1 MEQAPR
7 GRAKLVLATLATP
20 TGIGTNGHRPLDL
33 TAVPQELRQL
43 PQWLPWKLVPSNAR
57 PKPLKIPICLSG
69 TPADTTKPEMWDT
82 FDHALAAY
90 DANAARYAGVGFL
103 FTSLDPYIG
112 IDLDNCIDPDSNIA
126 DWALDIIEKFNS
138 YTEVSPS
145 GTGVKIFVRSS
156 WLPAKGGKRGNI
168 EIYGAGRYFTVTG
181 RRILGGSEAVE
192 DRTQAVTELFTEL
205 FGSTDQLATTD
216 TSKLAPAPLPKDFLE
231 KLRAKNLRV
240 AQRIESEDAAVL
252 AGADLVE
259 IMFDRSSRVSGAR
272 VDRSRNDA
280 YIAVW
285 LVGNGYTPEET
296 LAVLTHPIWFSGS
309 KYRETGNENYPR
321 LTVVHAVQAVT
332 ERRRRLDAALMDC
345 TEMGNAE
352 RLITQFGN
360 NLRYSTLHEGWLL
373 WTGTNWTRDELDQTN
388 RWLHEA
394 VRSIRREA
402 ADATDVEVAKT
413 LLKWARQ
420 SEDSKRLN
428 GALKIAATL
437 DGVKVAPGQL
447 DQHTML
453 FPVQNG
459 IIDLTTGDLLPHARH
474 YYFTS
479 TSPVIYDPDAPHD
492 RWDEF
497 LLKVFSG
504 DQELIRY
511 VQRLVGY
518 TLTGLVSEH
527 VVVFLYGS
535 GANGKSTFIMVLQH
549 LLSQYCRRIS
559 REAIT
564 ASPHGSST
572 LPDQAAAR
580 LIGARMGVV
589 SETERNMKLAEAWV
603 KDITGGET
611 VATKILYHNYSEA
624 QMTAKLWIVG
634 NHKPRVMPGREDDD
648 NDSMWRRLREIPFLV
663 QIPREERVLDYH
675 NMLITNEASGI
686 LAWAVEGCLDWQRE
700 GLGRSQSVDAAT
712 AEYRSE
718 MDSLKPFIDTWLERG
733 DRCYVNQSEVYK
745 AYVLWAIEEGEAKIA
760 KRELK
765 KRLEER
771 GFTKGRRDGYDVWV
785 NCKLRQPLP
794 GYLTD

>member
-1 MEQAPR
+1 M
-7 GRAKLVLATLATP
+7 LATLGSSN
-20 TGIGTNGHRPLDL
+20 GIPSPDL
-33 TAVPQELRQL
+33 TAVPQELLQL
-43 PQWLPWKLVPSNAR
+43 PQWLPWKLVPSTTR

-69 TPADTTKPEMWDT
+69 VPADTTKPEMWDT
-82 FDHALAAY
+82 FDRAWAAY
-90 DANAARYAGVGFL
+90 QANIARYAGVGFL
-103 FTSLDPYIG
+103 FTPLDPYVG
-112 IDLDNCIDPDSNIA
+112 IDLDNCIDPDGNIA

-145 GTGVKIFVRSS
+145 GTGVKIFVQST

-181 RRILGGSEAVE
+181 KRVLGPAGLVE
-192 DRTQAVTELFTEL
+192 DRTQTVIELFTEL
-205 FGSTDQLATTD
+205 FGTTDQLATTD
-216 TSKLAPAPLPKDFLE
+216 TSRLLPAVLPKDFIE
-231 KLRAKNLRV
+231 KLRGKNLRV

-259 IMFDRSSRVSGAR
+259 VMFDRNASRVSGSR

-285 LVGNGYTPEET
+285 LVANGYSPEEA
-296 LAVLTHPIWFSGS
+296 LAVLMHPVWFSGS
-309 KYRETGNENYPR
+309 KYRETSNENYPR
-321 LTVVHAVQAVT
+321 LTVTHAVQAVT

-345 TEMGNAE
+345 TELGNAE

-360 NLRYSTLHEGWLL
+360 NLRYSSLHEGWLI
-373 WTGTNWTRDELDQTN
+373 WNGTNWARDELDQTN

-402 ADATDVEVAKT
+402 SDATDVEVAKN

-420 SEDSKRLN
+420 SEDSKRLS
-428 GALKIAATL
+428 GAIKIAATL
-437 DGVKVAPGQL
+437 DGVKVAPAQL
-447 DQHTML
+447 DQHPLL

-459 IIDLTTGDLLPHARH
+459 IIDLATGDLLPHARH
-474 YYFTS
+474 FYFTS
-479 TSPVIYDPDAPHD
+479 TSPVIYDPTATCD
-492 RWDEF
+492 RWISF
-497 LLKVFSG
+497 LERVFSG
-504 DQELIRY
+504 DQELIKY

-518 TLTGLVSEH
+518 TLTGLVGEH

-624 QMTAKLWIVG
+624 PMTAKLWIVG

-663 QIPREERVLDYH
+663 QIPREERILDFH
-675 NMLITNEASGI
+675 TQLITEEASGI
-686 LAWAVEGCLDWQRE
+686 LAWAVEGCLAWQKH

-718 MDSLKPFIDTWLERG
+718 MDSLKPFIDAWIERG
-733 DRCYVNQSEVYK
+733 DRTYVNQSEVYK
-745 AYVLWAIEEGEAKIA
+745 AYTIWAIEEGEAKIA
-760 KRELK
+760 KRELR

-771 GFTKGRRDGYDVWV
+771 GFLKGRRDGYDVWV

-794 GYLTD
+794 GYLLD